1 MEAQTQTP
9 TTSSLSQ
16 IPMSLTNLFQYIS
29 FTAPILVI
37 FFITLFSI
45 MQNNLEKG
53 LIFNMGIVILS
64 TLVYI
69 LKNVLKNKQ
78 SKFASPFCNIL
89 PAPFTVIAS
98 KGDNSNIFDA
108 PSMSSAILSFSST
121 YLIYP
126 MVNNNQHNF
135 SLLVFLIGITS
146 INVFVEYNQKCSG
159 VMGLVL
165 GILLGIIFGIVYYS
179 ILYMSKKSSL
189 VYFSDPISNN
199 VQCSK
204 PTKQNFKC
212 EVYKDGKPYQGSI
225 K

>member
-1 MEAQTQTP
+1 MPHPQLNGP
-9 TTSSLSQ
+9 V
-16 IPMSLTNLFQYIS
+16 PMTLTNLFQYIS

-64 TLVYI
+64 TIVYI
-69 LKNVLKNKQ
+69 LKNVIRNKQ
-78 SKFASPFCNIL
+78 SDYASPFCNVI
-89 PAPFTVIAS
+89 PGPFTVAS
-98 KGDNSNIFDA
+98 DGIIFNA
-108 PSMSSAILSFSST
+108 PSMSTSILSFSST

-126 MVNNNQHNF
+126 MLNNNQHNYT
-135 SLLVFLIGITS
+135 LLVFLIGITS
-146 INVFVEYNQKCSG
+146 INAVVEYNQQCSDI
-159 VMGLVL
+159 MGIVFGL
-165 GILLGIIFGIVYYS
+165 LLGIIFAIVYYN
-179 ILYMSKKSSL
+179 ILYMSKKSNL

-212 EVYKDGKPYQGSI
+212 EVYKDGKPYNGTI
-225 K
+225 T

>member
-1 MEAQTQTP
+1 MPHPQLNGP
-9 TTSSLSQ
+9 V
-16 IPMSLTNLFQYIS
+16 PMTLTNLFQYIS

-64 TLVYI
+64 TIVYI
-69 LKNVLKNKQ
+69 LKYVIQNKQ
-78 SKFASPFCNIL
+78 NTNASPFCNVI
-89 PAPFTVIAS
+89 PGPFTVYA
-98 KGDNSNIFDA
+98 GTDVYDA
-108 PSMSSAILSFSST
+108 PSMSTSILSFAST

-126 MVNNNQHNF
+126 MLNNNQHNYT
-135 SLLVFLIGITS
+135 LLVFLIGITS
-146 INVFVEYNQKCSG
+146 INAVVEYNQHCSDI
-159 VMGLVL
+159 MGIVFGL
-165 GILLGIIFGIVYYS
+165 LLGIIFAIVYYN
-179 ILYMSKKSSL
+179 ILYMSKKSNL

-212 EVYKDGKPYQGSI
+212 EVYKDGKPYNGTVT
-225 K
+225 